1 MDRADVPSVKAALKA
16 GWKNL
21 LIPIIILLPFLLDYF
36 LKPTLYA
43 KRLGA
48 GAGNMSSSILV
59 FTPGIAAGYALLVN
73 RKNVPL
79 GGLVKAIKESVSGI
93 VPVGATIF
101 FSYCISN
108 LFSATDIG
116 AEIGRYIQEWD
127 LPIGAIA

>member
-79 GGLVKAIKESVSGI
+79 GGLVRHI
-93 VPVGATIF
+93 VF
-101 FSYCISN
+101 FLRMVRAPDHISYINCLSFFN
-108 LFSATDIG
+108 LVYLARDV
-116 AEIGRYIQEWD
+116 RYPHFVI
-127 LPIGAIA
+127 